1 MDFIFYTPQE
11 GRSMLQPVA
20 VLLPPEPETYL
31 SRARCMPNAA
41 IPSDHIS
48 LVADLVLAAAGA
60 TAGRQPGS
68 N

>member
-20 VLLPPEPETYL
+20 VLLPPEPETHL
-31 SRARCMPNAA
+31 SRARCMPNAT

-48 LVADLVLAAAGA
+48 LVADLVLTG
-60 TAGRQPGS
+60 AGRQPGS
-68 N
+68 K